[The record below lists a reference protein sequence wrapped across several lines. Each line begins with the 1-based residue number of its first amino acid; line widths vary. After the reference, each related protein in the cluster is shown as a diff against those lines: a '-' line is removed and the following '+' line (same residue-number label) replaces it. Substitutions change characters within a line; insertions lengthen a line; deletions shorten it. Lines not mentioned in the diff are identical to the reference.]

1 MPTLTERLDTDYKT
15 ALKAGQRLRVDT
27 VRMIKAAIQRVA
39 MEKRKDTLTDPEVVQ
54 IVSQQAKQRHETLAA
69 AEKAGRQDMV
79 DQAKAELALLQEYL
93 PAQLTPEAVKALIEE
108 TIKEVGPNQG
118 LIMKAV
124 MAKASGAVDGKLV
137 SQMVAER
144 LKAGA

>member
-1 MPTLTERLDTDYKT
+1 MPTLTERLDADYKT

-69 AEKAGRQDMV
+69 AEKAGRQDMI
-79 DQAKAELALLQEYL
+79 DQTKAELALLQEYL
-93 PAQLTPEAVKALIEE
+93 PAQLTPDAIKALVEE
-108 TIKEVGPNQG
+108 AIKDVGPNQG
-118 LIMKAV
+118 QIMKAV
-124 MAKASGAVDGKLV
+124 MAKTAGAADGKVV